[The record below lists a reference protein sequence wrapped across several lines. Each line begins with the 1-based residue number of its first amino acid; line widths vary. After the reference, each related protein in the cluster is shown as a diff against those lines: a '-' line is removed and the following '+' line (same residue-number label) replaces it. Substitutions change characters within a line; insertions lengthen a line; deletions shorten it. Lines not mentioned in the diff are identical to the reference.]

1 MTAQTARTPGPQ
13 SPYHISMPHTIVNLS
28 STPTTSPQ
36 GPFSVG
42 QNYPPRVS
50 SPNRVPN
57 ARAPSPN
64 YFGLVIDG
72 ANESQ
77 DSTLPVNHNWSPASS
92 SIKSFTAAL
101 PKPIS
106 LDGRPELEAFRRQAD
121 RNRGGGPAALPTVA
135 NMQPSSSVAPVRPRP
150 TRWHTHHHDRSAPQ
164 ASPTSQTS
172 SFQLALNKTRA
183 LLKAEQE
190 QTGEQMAA
198 NIAPPPISKS
208 TKRNSDSLLIPGQLT
223 ALAPMGSPLPIDEE
237 APPAVPPVTNTP
249 DPRLTLMER
258 RLAMPLSLS
267 SAAARA
273 TTLPPKL
280 DHNQI
285 NMLNTDEF
293 KLLLDSIDSDKLLL
307 LDIRS
312 AQNYSES
319 RITGAL
325 NLCIP
330 TTLLKRATFNIEKLQ
345 QTFQGNKASG
355 KFSRWQEME
364 WIIVYDS
371 RANDSRDAVTA
382 QNMVKKFTSAGF
394 SGNTAILRGGFTLFR
409 DSFPNYVDCES
420 TTSQAQQS
428 ASTSNGIGNGGL
440 APVIGGV
447 QLPSGKNDHNP
458 FFSNIRQ
465 NMDLADGVGQYEA
478 TRPEG
483 LLSTSLPAWLQRAT
497 SPENHGKEMAQ
508 KFLKIELEEQSRMRG
523 AYAAFNPQHD
533 KSGTKVQ
540 LCGVEKGVKNRY
552 KDILPFEHARVRL
565 EGRSGSTCDYIN
577 ASHLRASGSN
587 KKYIATQGPLPATFE
602 DFWSVVWEQDVR
614 VIVMLT
620 AMSEGGQLKCHPYWE
635 SKEFGPLRLRLLS
648 ERKASLDMD
657 RQRSDSHG
665 APETQTGSEQKR
677 RRANTTTTFETRSQA
692 AAATD
697 SNYVI
702 VRKFALSH
710 TAHPFAP
717 IREITHLYFPGWPDF
732 GTPAQPSHL
741 LALVELANVMQR
753 AALPVETNAIVEAH
767 KSNGESLPSAWFEEP
782 DNDAN
787 SRPMLVHC
795 SAGCGR
801 TGSFCTVDTVIDM
814 MKRQKHAEYAA
825 SRATDCE
832 GDINMDAGADGNST
846 STATAGESYFMQ
858 SAQSL
863 DSVVK
868 LQSQQQGSNLDL
880 SWIDDGD
887 ADLIQRTV
895 HDFREQRLSMVQSLR
910 QYVLC
915 YESMLEWIHRSEE
928 RHRALPATRTRKR
941 SGSSS
946 Q

>member
-1 MTAQTARTPGPQ
+1 MSMT
-13 SPYHISMPHTIVNLS
+13 HTIS
-28 STPTTSPQ
+28 STPTTSPHA
-36 GPFSVG
+36 PYSVG
-42 QNYPPRVS
+42 QNYAPDLS
-50 SPNRVPN
+50 SPNRVPYV
-57 ARAPSPN
+57 RAPSPN

-72 ANESQ
+72 TNESQ
-77 DSTLPVNHNWSPASS
+77 DSSLPVNHNWSPASS

-106 LDGRPELEAFRRQAD
+106 LDGRPELEAFKRQAD
-121 RNRGGGPAALPTVA
+121 RNRGGGPGALPTVA
-135 NMQPSSSVAPVRPRP
+135 NMQPSSSVTPVRPRP
-150 TRWHTHHHDRSAPQ
+150 TRWHTHHVDRSSSQ
-164 ASPTSQTS
+164 ASPSLQQPS

-190 QTGEQMAA
+190 QSGEQAERSL
-198 NIAPPPISKS
+198 APLPSAKS
-208 TKRNSDSLLIPGQLT
+208 TKRNSDSLLMPGQLT
-223 ALAPMGSPLPIDEE
+223 TLVPMGSPLPIDEQM
-237 APPAVPPVTNTP
+237 PPAMPPSTVIPP

-258 RLAMPLSLS
+258 RLAIPLSLS

-280 DHNQI
+280 DHSQI
-285 NMLNTDEF
+285 SMLNTDEF
-293 KLLLDSIDSDKLLL
+293 KQLLDNIDGDNLLL

-312 AQNYSES
+312 AQNYSQS

-345 QTFQGNKASG
+345 QTFQGNNG
-355 KFSRWQEME
+355 LDKFSRWQEME
-364 WIIVYDS
+364 WIVVYDS
-371 RANDSRDAVTA
+371 HANDSRDAVTA
-382 QNMVKKFTSAGF
+382 QNMVKKFTTAGF
-394 SGNTAILRGGFTLFR
+394 SGKTAILRGGFNMFR
-409 DSFPNYVDCES
+409 DSFPQYVDCES
-420 TTSQAQQS
+420 TAASQVQQS
-428 ASTSNGIGNGGL
+428 SSSTNGTGTGGL

-447 QLPSGKNDHNP
+447 QLPSGQNDHNP

-478 TRPEG
+478 SRPDG
-483 LLSTSLPAWLQRAT
+483 LQSPSLPSWLRQAT
-497 SPENHGKEMAQ
+497 SPQDHGKEMAQ

-565 EGRSGSTCDYIN
+565 EGRTGGACDYIN
-577 ASHLRASGSN
+577 ASHLSASGSN
-587 KKYIATQGPLPATFE
+587 KKYIATQGPLPATFD

-635 SKEFGPLRLRLLS
+635 DKEFGPIRLRLLS
-648 ERKASLDMD
+648 ERKASLDLD
-657 RQRSDSHG
+657 RQRSDSQC
-665 APETQTGSEQKR
+665 AAETQPGSEQKR
-677 RRANTTTTFETRSQA
+677 RRANTTTTFETRSQSQ
-692 AAATD
+692 AATD
-697 SNYVI
+697 ANYVI
-702 VRKFALSH
+702 VRKFALAH

-767 KSNGESLPSAWFEEP
+767 KSNGDPLPVAWFEEP

-787 SRPMLVHC
+787 SRPILVHC

-814 MKRQKHAEYAA
+814 MKRQKHTEHAGPQNADY
-825 SRATDCE
+825 E
-832 GDINMDAGADGNST
+832 GDVIMDGNAADQHAPT
-846 STATAGESYFMQ
+846 NGESYFMQ

-868 LQSQQQGSNLDL
+868 LQSPLQGSNLDL
-880 SWIDDGD
+880 SWINDDNI
-887 ADLIQRTV
+887 DLIQRTV
-895 HDFREQRLSMVQSLR
+895 RDFREQRLSMVQSLR

-915 YESMLEWIHRSEE
+915 YESILEWTHRSQEK
-928 RHRALPATRTRKR
+928 RGFPPAQTRKR